1 MYTIKLCSFVLINSQ
16 KINLHRTYLSWLYS
30 NCILVVENELLIL
43 VVLLTMLLGYYSV
56 GKEENSANFLFTV
69 FTVVGHWMWCCKF
82 LIRVCGKICIVVG
95 LVSQMGTFFS
105 SICSIFISL
114 ELGRGYGCIFLFL
127 GLYIFLP

>member
-1 MYTIKLCSFVLINSQ
+1 MSQ
-16 KINLHRTYLSWLYS
+16 DGMSSPDKRGSRDCKVSTFRTCLSWLYS
-30 NCILVVENELLIL
+30 SCILVVENELLIL

-56 GKEENSANFLFTV
+56 GKEENPANFLFTV

-105 SICSIFISL
+105 SICGIFLSL
-114 ELGRGYGCIFLFL
+114 DLGRGCIFLFL
-127 GLYIFLP
+127 GLCVFLP